1 MCHNIDI
8 IETNKR
14 IEQYKR
20 ENRELILKNK
30 SRIGREEYELER
42 VLEQEKYENEQRR
55 IERELIEKE
64 TKKKKLQEK
73 EALIDELMASSG
85 NASKI
90 LDNYAKNAEKVRVEA
105 KAIPVIKTQSEFS
118 TGVKFGQQGLFF
130 SVPKIEEGPLY
141 AYEAPVLVCDGPTVP
156 PLNAM
161 ESNGYTRHIRP
172 EMPVERSGGF
182 KCGIACHRALQ
193 EALQGLFHGS

>member
-1 MCHNIDI
+1 M
-8 IETNKR
+8 
-14 IEQYKR
+14 EQ
-20 ENRELILKNK
+20 
-30 SRIGREEYELER
+30 

-64 TKKKKLQEK
+64 TKKKKLQDK
-73 EALIDELMASSG
+73 EALIDELMSSYD

-105 KAIPVIKTQSEFS
+105 KVIPVIKQQAEFS

-141 AYEAPVLVCDGPTVP
+141 AYEAPIVITDGPYVP
-156 PLNAM
+156 PLNAI
-161 ESNGYTRHIRP
+161 ENNGYTRHIRG
-172 EMPVERSGGF
+172 EMAIERAGGF
-182 KCGIACHRALQ
+182 KSGIACQRAIQ